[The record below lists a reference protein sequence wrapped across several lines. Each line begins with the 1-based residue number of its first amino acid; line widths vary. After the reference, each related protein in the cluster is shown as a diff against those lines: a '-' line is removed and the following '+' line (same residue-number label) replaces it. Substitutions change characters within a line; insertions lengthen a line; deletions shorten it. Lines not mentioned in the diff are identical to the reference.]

1 METVLIRERYK
12 VVQVLEAGGD
22 YAFAETVDITDR
34 RKCCALDQYL
44 MKGTAATYA
53 AVYTRWETYR
63 VL

>member
-34 RKCCALDQYL
+34 EMPVRLLNIYESA
-44 MKGTAATYA
+44 G
-53 AVYTRWETYR
+53 
-63 VL
+63 